1 MRYAS
6 LNNLFTLFR
15 ITAPP
20 IFLEATKPTRVSD
33 EGKYI
38 KSNEPDFILLPMENS
53 SENCRFPLTT
63 LFFDRPN
70 RLFTQQVFFCPF
82 VADDSALFCHL
93 WLSCAC
99 ENHGF
104 SCAFCGLADKFFS

>member
-63 LFFDRPN
+63 LAFA
-70 RLFTQQVFFCPF
+70 RLKRLLTQQVFFCPF
-82 VADDSALFCHL
+82 VAVGSALFCRP
-93 WLSCAC
+93 WLSCGS
-99 ENHGF
+99 ENHEF
-104 SCAFCGLADKFFS
+104 SCVSCGLADMFFS